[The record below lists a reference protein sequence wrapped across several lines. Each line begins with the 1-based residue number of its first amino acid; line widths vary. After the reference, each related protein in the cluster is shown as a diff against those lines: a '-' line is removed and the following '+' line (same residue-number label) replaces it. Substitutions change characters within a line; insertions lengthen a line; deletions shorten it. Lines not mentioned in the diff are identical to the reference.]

1 MKKFLLDFCKIYF
14 PSVFVKYRYYRVFGR
29 KLDLKKPQ
37 GFNEKILWLALYW
50 QDQRIVEC
58 ADKFGLRSYVK
69 EVLGSTSILP
79 ELYGVYDSV
88 EEIEWN
94 KFVNKFVIK
103 CTHGCKYN
111 IICEDKKRL
120 NIREANKKLAEWMGS
135 YYGPS
140 TYEPQYNAM
149 KHRIIVEEYIETEG
163 GLYPDDYKLYCF
175 NGEVRAVLVCMNRE
189 NSLKGTEQLVLEW
202 YDTQWK
208 VLEIGAKKNNQRA
221 VKPSCL
227 KEMIKYAEILSKP
240 FPFVRVDFYDR
251 HEPIL
256 GEMTFTPMYGMAK
269 YYSEE
274 GNRLLGSWLKLPD
287 HRLGRKYHKEKG

>member
-1 MKKFLLDFCKIYF
+1 MCSSDLIYF
-14 PSVFVKYRYYRVFGR
+14 PSVFVKYRYYRVFGK
-29 KLDLKKPQ
+29 KLDLKNVE
-37 GFNEKILWLALYW
+37 GFNEKILWLTLYW
-50 QDQRIVEC
+50 QDQKIVEC
-58 ADKFGLRSYVK
+58 ADKYGLRKYVK
-69 EVLGSTSILP
+69 DVLDSDSILP
-79 ELYGVYDSV
+79 ELYGVYESIED
-88 EEIEWN
+88 IEWD
-94 KFVNKFVIK
+94 KFADKFVIK

-111 IICEDKKRL
+111 IICEDKNQL
-120 NIREANKKLAEWMGS
+120 NRMDVNKKLASWMNS

-149 KHRIIVEEYIETEG
+149 KHRIIVEEYIETEA

-175 NGEVRAVLVCMNRE
+175 NGEVKAVLVCMNRE
-189 NSLKGTEQLVLEW
+189 NSLKGNEKLVLEW
-202 YDTQWK
+202 YDIEWNI
-208 VLEIGAKKNNQRA
+208 LDIGAEKNNMKA

-227 KEMIKYAEILSKP
+227 KEMIRYAEILSKP

-274 GNRLLGSWLKLPD
+274 GNRLLGSWLKLPN
-287 HRLGRKYHKEKG
+287 HKLRKKYHKVKD